1 MRYLIIISFLL
12 ASCFSITAQNAVF
25 KTNIQLME
33 LEELKEEIFESE
45 KEYKIAFIF
54 NQFCPANRD
63 IFPDVDKLYKNS
75 TQKNFEL
82 FVVTNTKEKNKEEL
96 EDHLFYYGYEEPFYI
111 LKDKPLLGFLKKTI
125 QSICEGCNDKEMGY
139 SSFIVFNENN
149 EVVVQTNYNQTKEE
163 LVSILEK
170 YMQ

>member
-1 MRYLIIISFLL
+1 MKYLFIISFLFT
-12 ASCFSITAQNAVF
+12 ACYSITAQNAVF

-54 NQFCPANRD
+54 NQFCPASRD
-63 IFPDVDKLYKNS
+63 VFPDLDKLYKNS
-75 TQKNFEL
+75 TQKNFDL
-82 FVVTNTKEKNKEEL
+82 FVVTNNKEKKQQDL

-111 LKDKPLLGFLKKTI
+111 IKDKPLLGFFKKTI
-125 QSICEGCNDKEMGY
+125 LNICDSCDYKEMGY
-139 SSFIVFNENN
+139 SDFIVFNENN
-149 EVVVQTNYNQTKEE
+149 EVLVQTNYNQTKEE
-163 LVSILEK
+163 HISILKK

>member
-1 MRYLIIISFLL
+1 MKYLFIISFLFT
-12 ASCFSITAQNAVF
+12 ACYSITAQNAVF

-54 NQFCPANRD
+54 NQFCPDSRD
-63 IFPDVDKLYKNS
+63 IFPDLDKLYKNS
-75 TQKNFEL
+75 TQKNFDL
-82 FVVTNTKEKNKEEL
+82 FVVTNNKEKKQQDL

-111 LKDKPLLGFLKKTI
+111 IKDKPLLGFFKKTI
-125 QSICEGCNDKEMGY
+125 LNICDSCDYKEMGY
-139 SSFIVFNENN
+139 SDFIVFNENN
-149 EVVVQTNYNQTKEE
+149 EVLVQTNYNQTKEE
-163 LVSILEK
+163 HISILKK

>member
-1 MRYLIIISFLL
+1 MTACY
-12 ASCFSITAQNAVF
+12 SITAQNEVF
-25 KTNIQLME
+25 KTNIQLIE

-54 NQFCPANRD
+54 NQFCPASRD
-63 IFPDVDKLYKNS
+63 IFPDLDKLYKNS
-75 TQKNFEL
+75 IQKNFEL
-82 FVVTNTKEKNKEEL
+82 FIISETKEKNKEDL
-96 EDHLFYYGYEEPFYI
+96 KDHLFYYGYEEPFYI

-125 QSICEGCNDKEMGY
+125 QSICEGCDFKEMGY
-139 SSFIVFNENN
+139 SSFIIFNKNN
-149 EVVVQTNYNQTKEE
+149 EVVVQTNYNHTEEE